1 MISRHAS
8 NFPISPLDE
17 AADTWQC
24 RESPAYAGGDERE
37 AEGSDRKQRKKKK
50 RRQKEEGPYDNAAAG
65 DNSPTSEEFYGRIG
79 PRKDAGGDWEEQLGK
94 SGSGGGGRGK
104 KGKSRKKIPEE
115 WGLAEPFVPASEAA
129 AHIQA
134 EVEVDLGSSVQ
145 GCREAYF
152 PDGDASP
159 SPWKAETFPEEGL
172 VPAPLSQDLFSFTAS
187 PINPL
192 AFSSEL
198 NATAPPFT
206 MPSAATVANSSPLQP
221 DADDSFDLL
230 MESGSA
236 DSVLPTGGDGAVDSG
251 VFVQGSLLQD
261 AETSAFSPASQSSHS
276 QSPAVASAPPLS
288 PSDTSWLLNNS
299 HVNSSGGS
307 DLFDF
312 SETGRV
318 GVSMTFDTPSPAPL
332 RSPKTTAQ
340 EFHPREGK
348 SAQKP
353 PASASPSSPVKTP
366 TLPGEADAPPA
377 ESPDFS
383 SSSPSSLTPGSALNP
398 SAKPFFPSFASSVD
412 EDATAAL
419 PPASPVAEGWF
430 LLLQEPDLSVDGRDS
445 EP

>member
-8 NFPISPLDE
+8 NFPVSPSDE
-17 AADTWQC
+17 AADAWPCQ
-24 RESPAYAGGDERE
+24 ESPAYAGGDERE

-50 RRQKEEGPYDNAAAG
+50 RRQKDEGLYDNTTVG

-79 PRKDAGGDWEEQLGK
+79 PRKDAGGGGSWEEQLGK

-115 WGLAEPFVPASEAA
+115 WGLAEPFVPTSEAA
-129 AHIQA
+129 AQVQA
-134 EVEVDLGSSVQ
+134 EEVVDLGSSVQ
-145 GCREAYF
+145 SCREAHF
-152 PDGDASP
+152 PDEDASP
-159 SPWKAETFPEEGL
+159 SPWKADTFPEEGL

-206 MPSAATVANSSPLQP
+206 MPTAAANSSPPQP

-236 DSVLPTGGDGAVDSG
+236 DLVPPTGADGAVDSG
-251 VFVQGSLLQD
+251 VFVQSGLLQD
-261 AETSAFSPASQSSHS
+261 AETSVFSPASQSSQS

-288 PSDTSWLLNNS
+288 PSDASWLLNDS
-299 HVNSSGGS
+299 HVNSSSGGGGGS

-312 SETGRV
+312 SEVGGL
-318 GVSMTFDTPSPAPL
+318 GVSMSFDTPSPAPL

-340 EFHPREGK
+340 EIHPREGK

-353 PASASPSSPVKTP
+353 PTSASPSSPVKMP
-366 TLPGEADAPPA
+366 TFPVEADAPSS
-377 ESPDFS
+377 ESPGFS
-383 SSSPSSLTPGSALNP
+383 SSSPSSHPPGSALNP

-412 EDATAAL
+412 EDAAAATATI
-419 PPASPVAEGWF
+419 PPASPVAEGW
-430 LLLQEPDLSVDGRDS
+430 LCCCKSWT
-445 EP
+445 